1 MGNAR
6 NRAENEKELQLVT
19 AAAAAAAFLPA
30 EGEPLAES
38 VGLCEEGDVGRVV
51 RPRIQWSARSIFSSP
66 LARSSLLAHTHFL
79 GGKEIKKERTIFGLN
94 QSGPLRFQGI

>member
-19 AAAAAAAFLPA
+19 AAAAFLPA
-30 EGEPLAES
+30 EGAPLAES

-66 LARSSLLAHTHFL
+66 LARSLLAHTHFL